1 MLTANSDKVFDPI
14 RKKWLVAT
22 PEERVRQV
30 VLTWMFDNLPF
41 PKNRY
46 RTEFSLEVNNLRKRC
61 DILVFDEAVKPL
73 FLVEC
78 KAPNIPIND
87 EVLYQA
93 LRYNYTLQ
101 VAYILITNG
110 LDSFLYQLDYTTGSY
125 NSIEFSDLLKN

>member
-1 MLTANSDKVFDPI
+1 MNTTNEKLFDPI

-30 VLTWMFDNLPF
+30 VLSWMLENLPYS
-41 PKNRY
+41 KSRY
-46 RTEFSLEVNNLRKRC
+46 RTEFSLEVNGLRKRC
-61 DILVFDEAVKPL
+61 DILVFDDGVKPF

-78 KAPNIPIND
+78 KAPAIPIND

-101 VAYILITNG
+101 VNYIMITNG
-110 LDSFLYQLDYTTGSY
+110 LDTFLFQLDYTTGSY
-125 NSIEFSDLLKN
+125 NPIEISSLVSF